1 MERCLRLPIMSN
13 QNSVKSR
20 SGSQPNCSTATNRL
34 ATYLGLAKLR
44 DLSAAH
50 LEAFLEMMMAERGAA
65 NNTITSYAR
74 DLQDISHFLTLRN
87 RSLDTASSDDIRAY
101 LKSMSDAG
109 FAASSQSRHLSS
121 MKQFYRF
128 LHEEDIRQDD
138 PTGIID
144 APKAEM
150 KLPKTLS
157 EDEVNLLL
165 ETAEDAVSKAQT
177 KQEVMQKARFRVLLE
192 LLYATGMRVSELV
205 ALPANVLKRDEP
217 YLIINGKGNKERL
230 VPIST
235 AAKRALA
242 DYMGAKMAFEAD
254 MKKPP
259 QSAFLFP
266 AASKTGFL
274 ARQVF
279 ARELKDIANSAGI
292 DLKKV
297 SPHVLR
303 HAFASHLLSN
313 GADLRAVQELLGHSD
328 ISTTQIYTHVLDE
341 RLKKLVNE
349 HHPLAKPMK
358 KFN

>member
-1 MERCLRLPIMSN
+1 M
-13 QNSVKSR
+13 K
-20 SGSQPNCSTATNRL
+20 
-34 ATYLGLAKLR
+34 R

-50 LEAFLEMMMAERGAA
+50 LEAFLEMMIAERGAA
-65 NNTITSYAR
+65 DNTIESYQR
-74 DLQDISHFLTLRN
+74 DLTEVSNFLSARKTTLN
-87 RSLDTASSDDIRAY
+87 NASSDDIKAY
-101 LKSMSDAG
+101 LKKMSDSG

-128 LHEEDIRQDD
+128 MHDEGLLDDD

-144 APKAEM
+144 APKSGL

-157 EDEVNLLL
+157 EDEVGQLLDL
-165 ETAEDAVSKAQT
+165 AETSAKSAKGDKERISKT
-177 KQEVMQKARFRVLLE
+177 RFRALLE

-205 ALPANVLKRDEP
+205 ALPVGVLKRDEP
-217 YLIINGKGNKERL
+217 FLIIKGKGNKERL
-230 VPIST
+230 VPISQ
-235 AAKRALA
+235 AAKSALA
-242 DYMGAKMAFEAD
+242 DYVSAIEAFNAKQ
-254 MKKPP
+254 KKPSESP
-259 QSAFLFP
+259 FLFP
-266 AASKTGFL
+266 ANSKTGYL

-279 ARELKDIANSAGI
+279 ARELKSIAAQAQI
-292 DLKKV
+292 DVEKI

-349 HHPLAKPMK
+349 HHPLAKTHK
-358 KFN
+358 KFD